1 MVFNTN
7 LGQSLRISSWNEP
20 VWSATSF
27 FSPLYQ
33 NWIFF
38 LNEVVIPSEALR
50 TVFLGC
56 LAGSVREASNSWSRG
71 CMFEPHTGCIRY
83 LKKKK
88 KNRILLKSLFPE
100 VKRTLYLL
108 IFSFF
113 FFFWK
118 CITPNLWPK
127 EGGKLPWDC
136 LFKDKG
142 SILVLEFPKW
152 QSWNCVHTS

>member
-88 KNRILLKSLFPE
+88 KQNSFEVPFPWGE
-100 VKRTLYLL
+100 KD
-108 IFSFF
+108 IISSNIFF
-113 FFFWK
+113 FFFFFGSVSHL
-118 CITPNLWPK
+118 IFGPK
-127 EGGKLPWDC
+127 RGANC
-136 LFKDKG
+136 LGIVCLRTKD
-142 SILVLEFPKW
+142 
-152 QSWNCVHTS
+152 QSLS